1 MTTADGSP
9 GQSLGQ
15 HEFVFDGKTI
25 TAEKE
30 HSCWTLRLSGR
41 VIETHDLTRGI
52 DELLGKSVRNRG
64 LVLLILE
71 WQAGLRAQ

>member
-1 MTTADGSP
+1 MITADGIP
-9 GQSLGQ
+9 RQPLGQ
-15 HEFVFDGKTI
+15 HEFFFDGKTI
-25 TAEKE
+25 TAEKA
-30 HSCWTLRLSGR
+30 HSCWTLGLSGR

-52 DELLGKSVRNRG
+52 DELLGKSARNRG